1 MVIGKLECL
10 VVDWVLENYKFFKK
24 IVELIKGKIVVV
36 GFGFFGL
43 IVVGDLLKLGYEV
56 IIFEVFYEVGGV
68 LIYGIFEFWLLKK
81 IVK

>member
-43 IVVGDLLKLGYEV
+43 IVVGDLVKLGYEV

-68 LIYGIFEFWLLKK
+68 LIYGIFEF
-81 IVK
+81 